1 MLAAAPRFDDDRGMN
16 SSTASTKAT
25 VRPANTVMRKIA
37 FGALGVVGVLA
48 LLFFILVAWPRPSAP
63 LPESAPGFVV
73 RNVRVIDVANGTTS
87 APMDVVISRGRIIG
101 MGDGSTAPAES
112 RHIDGTGS
120 FLVPAFWD
128 MHAHSF
134 QHSPQFE
141 FPLWVANGVL
151 NVRDMMDCPG
161 ESDSLIACA
170 ADKRRWNARIAKGQ
184 MSSPRI
190 VATSSYYLE
199 NPDLT
204 PADVSALA
212 AIYQRRGLDALKVYN
227 RLSRPAYFRAAI
239 EARKR
244 GMRLVGHLPKAIAL
258 PEAIA
263 AGQAS
268 FEHGHLLARH
278 CFRRAAPWRD
288 GRLDGMSPTA
298 MLEAVMREHDP
309 AACASVFDRM
319 RAAGAWLVPTHV
331 TREEDARASDPTF
344 IDDPRVSY
352 LDPMSRWALRDDLGG
367 TANAYPG
374 KRGERALKDY
384 FRHSLN
390 LTGAAHRAGVQVLV
404 GTDTALGGFRYHDEM
419 AHLAGAGMSPAAV
432 LRAATL
438 DAARYAGLDRD
449 SGSVAIG
456 KRADV
461 VLLDANPLEDISNT
475 RRIRAV
481 FMNGRLY
488 DRNRLAALLG
498 FARGQAAAPHN
509 WAKLL
514 WGFARSSVASDL

>member
-1 MLAAAPRFDDDRGMN
+1 
-16 SSTASTKAT
+16 
-25 VRPANTVMRKIA
+25 
-37 FGALGVVGVLA
+37 
-48 LLFFILVAWPRPSAP
+48 
-63 LPESAPGFVV
+63 
-73 RNVRVIDVANGTTS
+73 
-87 APMDVVISRGRIIG
+87 
-101 MGDGSTAPAES
+101 
-112 RHIDGTGS
+112 
-120 FLVPAFWD
+120 
-128 MHAHSF
+128 
-134 QHSPQFE
+134 
-141 FPLWVANGVL
+141 
-151 NVRDMMDCPG
+151 
-161 ESDSLIACA
+161 
-170 ADKRRWNARIAKGQ
+170 
-184 MSSPRI
+184 
-190 VATSSYYLE
+190 
-199 NPDLT
+199 
-204 PADVSALA
+204 
-212 AIYQRRGLDALKVYN
+212 
-227 RLSRPAYFRAAI
+227 
-239 EARKR
+239 
-244 GMRLVGHLPKAIAL
+244 
-258 PEAIA
+258 
-263 AGQAS
+263 
-268 FEHGHLLARH
+268 
-278 CFRRAAPWRD
+278 
-288 GRLDGMSPTA
+288 

-309 AACASVFDRM
+309 AACASAFDRM

-384 FRHSLN
+384 FRHSLK

-419 AHLAGAGMSPAAV
+419 AHLADAGMSPAAV

-449 SGSVAIG
+449 SGSVVIG

-514 WGFARSSVASDL
+514 WGFARSSVASHL